1 MFNYLTIPMVLTIT
15 KFIYQIPIQIIFD
28 GFNQFWAKFPFKCT
42 FTSLGQVFSLTHRV
56 SIFSNISVI
65 LISTW
70 AWCAQV
76 KHLVYRNPQ
85 TVFFGILLRY
95 SLLNIKM
102 VYIFFAISKLRFI

>member
-1 MFNYLTIPMVLTIT
+1 MPKHLIEKTEDASTIQQVVHL
-15 KFIYQIPIQIIFD
+15 IYYVFFD
-28 GFNQFWAKFPFKCT
+28 
-42 FTSLGQVFSLTHRV
+42 
-56 SIFSNISVI
+56 ISVI

-76 KHLVYRNPQ
+76 KHLVYREPQ